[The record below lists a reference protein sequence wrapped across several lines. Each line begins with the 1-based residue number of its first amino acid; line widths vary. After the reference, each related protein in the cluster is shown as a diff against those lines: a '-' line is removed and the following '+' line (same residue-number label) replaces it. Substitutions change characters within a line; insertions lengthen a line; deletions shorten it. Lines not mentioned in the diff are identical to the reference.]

1 MIGKFTLENFY
12 QSTEWE
18 NLLKFIRI
26 ERLNEDGQIICA
38 HCGKPITKKYD
49 CIGHHLIFLTN
60 ENVNDAAISLNPDL
74 IQLVHHRCHNLIHN
88 KFGYVKKEI
97 YLVYGSPL
105 SGKTTYVESVFTPGD
120 LIVDMDSIYEM
131 ISGMP
136 RYNKENRLNE
146 VAFGIRD
153 YLIDSIKVRR
163 GKWNS
168 AYIIGGYPLI
178 SERERLIKSL
188 GARAIYIE
196 STKEECLKRLENSER
211 DKTEWKKYI
220 DDWWTY
226 YRPPIH
232 PPTT

>member
-12 QSTEWE
+12 QSDEWT
-18 NLLKFIRI
+18 NLLPIIRN
-26 ERLNEDGQIICA
+26 ERMDSSGNIICA
-38 HCGKPITKKYD
+38 YCGKPIVKKFD
-49 CIGHHLIFLTN
+49 CIGHHTIFLTE
-60 ENVNDAAISLNPDL
+60 ENVNDVNISLNPKL
-74 IQLVHHRCHNLIHN
+74 IQLVHHRCHNIIHN

-136 RYNKENRLNE
+136 RYKKENRLNE

-168 AYIIGGYPLI
+168 AYLIGGYPLI
-178 SERERLIKSL
+178 SERERICKEL
-188 GARAIYIE
+188 GARPIYIE
-196 STKEECLKRLENSER
+196 STKEECLARLENSDRE
-211 DKTEWKKYI
+211 KSEWKKYI
-220 DDWWTY
+220 CDWWSFY
-226 YRPPIH
+226 H
-232 PPTT
+232 PS